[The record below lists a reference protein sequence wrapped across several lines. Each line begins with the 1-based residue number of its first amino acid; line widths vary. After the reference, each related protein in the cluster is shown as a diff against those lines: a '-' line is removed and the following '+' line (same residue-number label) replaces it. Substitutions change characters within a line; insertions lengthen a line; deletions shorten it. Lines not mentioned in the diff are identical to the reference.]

1 MGIDIP
7 EKALK
12 KAKEM
17 HPDIKT
23 VKVRVE
29 DIDFGYKRFDLAVS
43 NRTLQ
48 HITKRNIE
56 KAVKRLC
63 YSCKMI
69 YINELTESDGV
80 PERVV
85 IYKHNYEELFKQNGF
100 KLIEKGRLGKQTW
113 MLFSEG

>member
-1 MGIDIP
+1 MGIDIS

-12 KAKEM
+12 KAKEVY
-17 HPDIKT
+17 PDIKT

-43 NRTLQ
+43 NAHFKILPRE
-48 HITKRNIE
+48 ISRK
-56 KAVKRLC
+56 
-63 YSCKMI
+63 SCRMI

-100 KLIEKGRLGKQTW
+100 KIIEKGRLDKQTW
-113 MLFSEG
+113 MLFLGDK